1 MQIEE
6 GIKIGHCGYQ
16 QWKKQR
22 GRKAYNEWRRLQQG
36 PRIVVVGGGTGLSVL
51 LRGLKEYTSNITAV
65 VSVGDDGG
73 SSGRI
78 REQFGM
84 VPVGDI
90 RNCIVA
96 LADREELMEQ
106 IFDYRFERGEGL
118 DGHSLGNL
126 LLVAM
131 AYLTGS
137 FHDAV
142 SDINEVLQ
150 IRGKVLPVSDEPIT
164 LKAILDDDTEI
175 VGESYVSQA
184 GRPIVRLTIEPE
196 DVQPLDE
203 ALEAI
208 ASAEV
213 IVLGPGSLFTS
224 IIPNLLV
231 DGIVEAIMQSHAM
244 KFYVCNVMTQAG
256 ETDNFTAEDH
266 LFSLLEHGRKG
277 IVDYIIVNNHET
289 LNQEILQRY
298 KEEGAIPVKY
308 HKEKLEK
315 LKAKVVEADLLN
327 EQQVLRHD
335 SVRLA
340 ETIMDQIY
348 SKHGFWGSLAW
359 RHNYKTIKKKN
370 KKERQKSKKE
380 KQKNKQR

>member
-1 MQIEE
+1 MVI
-6 GIKIGHCGYQ
+6 
-16 QWKKQR
+16 
-22 GRKAYNEWRRLQQG
+22 
-36 PRIVVVGGGTGLSVL
+36 GGGTGLSVL
-51 LRGLKEYTSNITAV
+51 LRGLKEYSSNITAIV
-65 VSVGDDGG
+65 TVGDDGG

-78 REQFGM
+78 REEFGM
-84 VPVGDI
+84 VPVGDV

-96 LADREELMEQ
+96 LSDREDLMEQ
-106 IFDYRFERGEGL
+106 IFDYRFKQGEGL

-131 AYLTGS
+131 TQLTGS

-150 IRGKVLPVSDEPIT
+150 IRGKVLPVTDEPIT

-175 VGESYVSQA
+175 IGESCVSQA
-184 GRPIVRLTIEPE
+184 DRPIVRLTIEPE

-208 ASAEV
+208 AQAEA

-231 DGIVEAIMQSHAM
+231 DGIVDAILKSPAM

-266 LFSLLEHGRKG
+266 LLSLLEHGRKG
-277 IVDYIIVNNHET
+277 IVDHIIVNNHAAM
-289 LNQEILQRY
+289 NREILHRY
-298 KEEGAIPVKY
+298 AEEGAAPVTYK
-308 HKEKLEK
+308 KDQLE
-315 LKAKVVEADLLN
+315 LLNVKVVEANLLN
-327 EQQVLRHD
+327 EQHVLRHD
-335 SVRLA
+335 SAQLA
-340 ETIMDQIY
+340 ETIMDQIFIRY
-348 SKHGFWGSLAW
+348 GFWGSTGW
-359 RHNYKTIKKKN
+359 RHNYKTVKKKN
-370 KKERQKSKKE
+370 RQRR
-380 KQKNKQR
+380 KQQNVK

>member
-1 MQIEE
+1 MLWEESIIE
-6 GIKIGHCGYQ
+6 YQ
-16 QWKKQR
+16 KYKLRKKR
-22 GRKAYNEWRRLQQG
+22 RSRKENAKWRTLQQG
-36 PRIVVVGGGTGLSVL
+36 PHIVVIGGGTGLSVL
-51 LRGLKEYTSNITAV
+51 LRGLKEYSSNITAI

-78 REQFGM
+78 REEFGM
-84 VPVGDI
+84 VPVGDV

-96 LADREELMEQ
+96 LSDREDLMEQ
-106 IFDYRFERGEGL
+106 LFDYRFERGDGL

-150 IRGKVLPVSDEPIT
+150 IRGKVLPVTDEPIT

-175 VGESYVSQA
+175 IGESCVSQA
-184 GRPIVRLTIEPE
+184 DRPIVRLTIEPE
-196 DVQPLDE
+196 DVQPLEE

-208 ASAEV
+208 ASAEA
-213 IVLGPGSLFTS
+213 IILGPGSLFTS

-231 DGIVEAIMQSHAM
+231 DGIVEAILKSKAM

-277 IVDYIIVNNHET
+277 IVDYIIVNNHEAIDR
-289 LNQEILQRY
+289 EILQRY
-298 KEEGAIPVKY
+298 AEEGAMPVTY
-308 HKEKLEK
+308 HKDKLEQ
-315 LKAKVVEADLLN
+315 LQVKVVEANLLN
-327 EQQVLRHD
+327 EQQVLRHN
-335 SVRLA
+335 SERLA
-340 ETIMDQIY
+340 ETIMDEIY
-348 SKHGFWGSLAW
+348 ERSGFWD
-359 RHNYKTIKKKN
+359 TM
-370 KKERQKSKKE
+370 Q
-380 KQKNKQR
+380 

>member
-1 MQIEE
+1 MVI
-6 GIKIGHCGYQ
+6 
-16 QWKKQR
+16 
-22 GRKAYNEWRRLQQG
+22 
-36 PRIVVVGGGTGLSVL
+36 GGGTGLSVL
-51 LRGLKEYTSNITAV
+51 LRGLKEYTSNITAIV
-65 VSVGDDGG
+65 TVGDDGG

-78 REQFGM
+78 REEFGM
-84 VPVGDI
+84 VPVGDV

-96 LADREELMEQ
+96 LSDREDLMEQ
-106 IFDYRFERGEGL
+106 IFDYRFRQGEGL

-131 AYLTGS
+131 AHLTGS

-150 IRGKVLPVSDEPIT
+150 IRGKVLPVTDEPIT

-175 VGESYVSQA
+175 IGESCVSQA
-184 GRPIVRLTIEPE
+184 ERPIVRLTIEPE

-208 ASAEV
+208 GQAEA

-231 DGIVEAIMQSHAM
+231 DGIVDAILKSSAM

-256 ETDNFTAEDH
+256 ETDHFTAEDH
-266 LFSLLEHGRKG
+266 LLSLLEHGRKG
-277 IVDYIIVNNHET
+277 IVDYIIVNNHAAM
-289 LNQEILQRY
+289 NRAVLQRY
-298 KEEGAIPVKY
+298 AEEGAVPVTYK
-308 HKEKLEK
+308 KEQLEL
-315 LKAKVVEADLLN
+315 LKVKVVEANLLN
-327 EQQVLRHD
+327 EQHVLRHD
-335 SVRLA
+335 SVQLA

-348 SKHGFWGSLAW
+348 IRHGFWGAAGC
-359 RHNYKTIKKKN
+359 RHNYKAVKKKN
-370 KKERQKSKKE
+370 RRVKAAKR
-380 KQKNKQR
+380 

>member
-1 MQIEE
+1 MLWEESIIE
-6 GIKIGHCGYQ
+6 YQ
-16 QWKKQR
+16 KYKLRKKR
-22 GRKAYNEWRRLQQG
+22 RSRKENAKWRTLQQG
-36 PRIVVVGGGTGLSVL
+36 PHIVVIGGGTGLSVL
-51 LRGLKEYTSNITAV
+51 LRGLKEYSSNITAI

-78 REQFGM
+78 REEFGM
-84 VPVGDI
+84 VPVGDV

-96 LADREELMEQ
+96 LSDREDLMEQ
-106 IFDYRFERGEGL
+106 LFDYRFERGDGL

-131 AYLTGS
+131 SYLTGS

-150 IRGKVLPVSDEPIT
+150 IRGKVLPVTDEPIT

-175 VGESYVSQA
+175 IGESCVSQA
-184 GRPIVRLTIEPE
+184 DRPIVRLTIEPE
-196 DVQPLDE
+196 DVQPLEE

-208 ASAEV
+208 ASAEA
-213 IVLGPGSLFTS
+213 IILGPGSLFTS

-231 DGIVEAIMQSHAM
+231 DGIVEAILKSKAM

-277 IVDYIIVNNHET
+277 IVDYIIVNNHEAIDR
-289 LNQEILQRY
+289 EILQRY
-298 KEEGAIPVKY
+298 AEEGAMPVTY
-308 HKEKLEK
+308 HKDKLEQ
-315 LKAKVVEADLLN
+315 LQVKVVEANLLN
-327 EQQVLRHD
+327 EQQVLRHN
-335 SVRLA
+335 SERLA
-340 ETIMDQIY
+340 ETIMDEIY
-348 SKHGFWGSLAW
+348 ERSGFWDTIQW
-359 RHNYKTIKKKN
+359 RHHYKAVKKQN
-370 KKERQKSKKE
+370 RRKKGKT
-380 KQKNKQR
+380 

>member
-1 MQIEE
+1 MLWEESIIE
-6 GIKIGHCGYQ
+6 YQ
-16 QWKKQR
+16 KYKLRKKR
-22 GRKAYNEWRRLQQG
+22 RSRKENAKWRTLQQG
-36 PRIVVVGGGTGLSVL
+36 PHIVVIGGGTGLSVL
-51 LRGLKEYTSNITAV
+51 LRGLKEYSSNITAI

-78 REQFGM
+78 REEFGM
-84 VPVGDI
+84 VPVGDV

-96 LADREELMEQ
+96 LSYREDLMEQ
-106 IFDYRFERGEGL
+106 LFDYRFERGDGL

-150 IRGKVLPVSDEPIT
+150 IRGKVLPVTDEPIT

-175 VGESYVSQA
+175 IGESCVSQA
-184 GRPIVRLTIEPE
+184 DRPIVRLTIEPE
-196 DVQPLDE
+196 DVQPLEE

-208 ASAEV
+208 ASAEA
-213 IVLGPGSLFTS
+213 IILGPGSLFTS

-231 DGIVEAIMQSHAM
+231 DGIVEAILKSKAM

-277 IVDYIIVNNHET
+277 IVDYIIVNNHEAIDR
-289 LNQEILQRY
+289 EILQRY
-298 KEEGAIPVKY
+298 AEEGAMPVTY
-308 HKEKLEK
+308 HKDKLEQ
-315 LKAKVVEADLLN
+315 LQVKVVEANLLN
-327 EQQVLRHD
+327 EQQVLRHN
-335 SVRLA
+335 SERLA
-340 ETIMDQIY
+340 ETIMDEIY
-348 SKHGFWGSLAW
+348 ERSGFWDTIQW
-359 RHNYKTIKKKN
+359 RHHYKAVKKQN
-370 KKERQKSKKE
+370 RRKKGKT
-380 KQKNKQR
+380 

>member
-1 MQIEE
+1 MN
-6 GIKIGHCGYQ
+6 IGFQDYQ
-16 QWKKQR
+16 KWK
-22 GRKAYNEWRRLQQG
+22 GRSHKEYNHWRRLQQG
-36 PRIVVVGGGTGLSVL
+36 PHIVVIGGGTGLSVL
-51 LRGLKEYTSNITAV
+51 LRGLKEYTSNITAI

-78 REQFGM
+78 REEFGM
-84 VPVGDI
+84 VPVGDV

-96 LADREELMEQ
+96 LSDREDLMEQ
-106 IFDYRFERGEGL
+106 IFDYRFEAGEGL

-131 AYLTGS
+131 AHLTGS

-150 IRGKVLPVSDEPIT
+150 IRGRVLPVTDEPIT
-164 LKAILDDDTEI
+164 LKAIMNDDTEI
-175 VGESYVSQA
+175 VGESSISQDD
-184 GRPIVRLTIEPE
+184 RPIVRLTIEPE
-196 DVQPLDE
+196 DVQPLEE

-208 ASAEV
+208 ASAEA

-231 DGIVEAIMQSHAM
+231 DGIVDAILQSRAM

-289 LNQEILQRY
+289 LDQDILQRY
-298 KEEGAIPVKY
+298 AEEGAIPVKY
-308 HKEKLEK
+308 HKDRLEK
-315 LKAKVVEADLLN
+315 LQAKVIEADLLN
-327 EQQVLRHD
+327 EQHVLRHD
-335 SVRLA
+335 STQLA
-340 ETIMDQIY
+340 ETIMDQVY
-348 SKHGFWGSLAW
+348 DRSGFWNTLGW
-359 RHNYKTIKKKN
+359 QRTYKTVKKKN
-370 KKERQKSKKE
+370 RKAARLAKKKK
-380 KQKNKQR
+380 

>member
-1 MQIEE
+1 M
-6 GIKIGHCGYQ
+6 
-16 QWKKQR
+16 
-22 GRKAYNEWRRLQQG
+22 
-36 PRIVVVGGGTGLSVL
+36 SVL
-51 LRGLKEYTSNITAV
+51 LRGLKEYSSNITAI

-84 VPVGDI
+84 VPVGDV

-96 LADREELMEQ
+96 LSDREDLMEQ
-106 IFDYRFERGEGL
+106 LFDYRFERGEGL

-150 IRGKVLPVSDEPIT
+150 IRGRVLPVTDEPIT

-175 VGESYVSQA
+175 IGESCVSQA
-184 GRPIVRLTIEPE
+184 TRPIVRLTIEPE
-196 DVQPLDE
+196 DVQPLQE

-208 ASAEV
+208 AMAEV

-231 DGIVEAIMQSHAM
+231 DGIVEAILKSKAM

-277 IVDYIIVNNHET
+277 IVDYILVNNQASISPDT
-289 LNQEILQRY
+289 LQRY
-298 KEEGAIPVKY
+298 AEEGAIPVVY
-308 HKEKLEK
+308 HKEKLEA
-315 LKAKVVEADLLN
+315 LQVKVVEANLLN

-335 SVRLA
+335 SARLA

-348 SKHGFWGSLAW
+348 TNSGFWSTLSW
-359 RHNYKTIKKKN
+359 RHNYKSVKKRN
-370 KKERQKSKKE
+370 RRARS
-380 KQKNKQR
+380 KQKRN

>member
-1 MQIEE
+1 M
-6 GIKIGHCGYQ
+6 
-16 QWKKQR
+16 
-22 GRKAYNEWRRLQQG
+22 QQG
-36 PRIVVVGGGTGLSVL
+36 PHIVVIGGGTGLSVL
-51 LRGLKEYTSNITAV
+51 LRGLKEYTSNITAI

-78 REQFGM
+78 REQFDM
-84 VPVGDI
+84 VPVGDV

-96 LADREELMEQ
+96 LSDREDLMEQ

-131 AYLTGS
+131 SYLTGS

-150 IRGKVLPVSDEPIT
+150 IRGRVLPVSDVPIT

-175 VGESYVSQA
+175 VGESCVSQA
-184 GRPIVRLTIEPE
+184 DRPIVRLTIEPE
-196 DVQPLDE
+196 DVQPPDE

-208 ASAEV
+208 ASAEA

-231 DGIVEAIMQSHAM
+231 DGIVEAILQSKAM

-266 LFSLLEHGRKG
+266 LFSMLEHGRKG
-277 IVDYIIVNNHET
+277 IVDYIVVNNHET
-289 LNQEILQRY
+289 LDQDILQRY
-298 KEEGAIPVKY
+298 AEEGAIPVKY
-308 HKEKLEK
+308 HKDKLEQ
-315 LKAKVVEADLLN
+315 LEAKVIEADLLN
-327 EQQVLRHD
+327 EQHVLRHD
-335 SVRLA
+335 SARLA
-340 ETIMDQIY
+340 ETIMDQMY
-348 SKHGFWGSLAW
+348 SQNGFWNTLGW
-359 RHNYKTIKKKN
+359 KRNYKLVKKKN
-370 KKERQKSKKE
+370 DKAKKMADKKR
-380 KQKNKQR
+380 KLSGRK

>member
-1 MQIEE
+1 M
-6 GIKIGHCGYQ
+6 
-16 QWKKQR
+16 
-22 GRKAYNEWRRLQQG
+22 QQG
-36 PRIVVVGGGTGLSVL
+36 PRIVVIGGGTGLSVL
-51 LRGLKEYTSNITAV
+51 LRGLKEYTSNITAI

-78 REQFGM
+78 REEFGM
-84 VPVGDI
+84 VPVGDV

-96 LADREELMEQ
+96 LSDREDLMEQ
-106 IFDYRFERGEGL
+106 LFDYRFKQGEGL

-126 LLVAM
+126 ILVAM
-131 AYLTGS
+131 SQLTGS

-150 IRGKVLPVSDEPIT
+150 IRGKVLPVTDVPIT
-164 LKAILDDDTEI
+164 LKAILDDNTEI
-175 VGESYVSQA
+175 IGESCVSQA
-184 GRPIVRLTIEPE
+184 DRPIVRLTIEPE
-196 DVQPLDE
+196 DVKPLDE

-208 ASAEV
+208 AQAEV

-231 DGIVEAIMQSHAM
+231 DGIVDAILNSRAM

-266 LFSLLEHGRKG
+266 LFSLIEHGRKG
-277 IVDYIIVNNHET
+277 IVDAIIVNNHAT
-289 LNQEILQRY
+289 MDREILKRY
-298 KEEGAIPVKY
+298 AEEGAIPVTYRKD
-308 HKEKLEK
+308 KLEQFQV
-315 LKAKVVEADLLN
+315 KVVEANLLN

-335 SVRLA
+335 SQQLA

-348 SKHGFWGSLAW
+348 SRQGFWGAAGWRRNYLAV
-359 RHNYKTIKKKN
+359 
-370 KKERQKSKKE
+370 
-380 KQKNKQR
+380 KQKNRRLRKQSGGK

>member
-1 MQIEE
+1 MVI
-6 GIKIGHCGYQ
+6 
-16 QWKKQR
+16 
-22 GRKAYNEWRRLQQG
+22 
-36 PRIVVVGGGTGLSVL
+36 GGGTGLSVL
-51 LRGLKEYTSNITAV
+51 LRGLKEYTSNITAIV
-65 VSVGDDGG
+65 TVGDDGG

-78 REQFGM
+78 REEFGM
-84 VPVGDI
+84 VPVGDV

-96 LADREELMEQ
+96 LSDREELMEQ
-106 IFDYRFERGEGL
+106 IFDYRFQQGEGL

-131 AYLTGS
+131 AHLTGS

-150 IRGKVLPVSDEPIT
+150 IRGKVLPVTDEPIT

-175 VGESYVSQA
+175 IGESCVSQA
-184 GRPIVRLTIEPE
+184 DRPIVRLTIEPE

-208 ASAEV
+208 AEAEA

-231 DGIVEAIMQSHAM
+231 DGIVDAILKSPAM

-256 ETDNFTAEDH
+256 ETDHFTAEDH
-266 LFSLLEHGRKG
+266 LLSILEHGRKG
-277 IVDYIIVNNHET
+277 IVDYIIVNNHAAMNREV
-289 LNQEILQRY
+289 LQRY
-298 KEEGAIPVKY
+298 AEEGAVPVTYK
-308 HKEKLEK
+308 KEQLEV
-315 LKAKVVEADLLN
+315 LKVKVVEANLLN
-327 EQQVLRHD
+327 EQHVLRHD
-335 SVRLA
+335 SVQLA

-348 SKHGFWGSLAW
+348 IRHGFWGAAGW
-359 RHNYKTIKKKN
+359 RHNYKAVKKKN
-370 KKERQKSKKE
+370 RQRR
-380 KQKNKQR
+380 KQQNMK

>member
-1 MQIEE
+1 M
-6 GIKIGHCGYQ
+6 
-16 QWKKQR
+16 
-22 GRKAYNEWRRLQQG
+22 QQG
-36 PRIVVVGGGTGLSVL
+36 PHIVVIGGGTGLSVL
-51 LRGLKEYTSNITAV
+51 LRGLKEYTSNITAI

-78 REQFGM
+78 REQFDM
-84 VPVGDI
+84 VPVGDV

-96 LADREELMEQ
+96 LSDREDLMEQ

-131 AYLTGS
+131 SYLTGS

-150 IRGKVLPVSDEPIT
+150 IRGRVLPVSDVPIT

-175 VGESYVSQA
+175 VGESCVSQA
-184 GRPIVRLTIEPE
+184 DRPIVRLTIEPE
-196 DVQPLDE
+196 DVQPPDE

-208 ASAEV
+208 ASAEA

-231 DGIVEAIMQSHAM
+231 DGIVEAILQSKAM

-266 LFSLLEHGRKG
+266 LFSMLEHGRKG

-289 LNQEILQRY
+289 LDRDILQRY
-298 KEEGAIPVKY
+298 AEEGAIPVKY
-308 HKEKLEK
+308 HKDKLEQ
-315 LKAKVVEADLLN
+315 LETKVIEADLLN
-327 EQQVLRHD
+327 EQHVLRHD
-335 SVRLA
+335 SARLA
-340 ETIMDQIY
+340 ETIMDQMY
-348 SKHGFWGSLAW
+348 SQNGFWNTLGW
-359 RHNYKTIKKKN
+359 KRNYKLVKKKN
-370 KKERQKSKKE
+370 DKAKKMADKKR
-380 KQKNKQR
+380 KLSGRK